1 MNYYFIDYE
10 NVHNDGFL
18 GIETLNEND
27 FVYLMYTEQNRAFPI
42 EALNIICKHN
52 IKLELQM
59 VGTGAKNALDFQL
72 SSYLGYFIAKNEE
85 KKCKYYIVSKD
96 TGYDCLIKFWKDKG
110 AAIERIANFKTKI
123 KSANSSKSKPA
134 NSSVSA
140 NVEKGNTNIAKA
152 EASNSEK
159 NKAAKTEAEHAEKYK
174 GEKIKSQNA
183 EKNKSAKPK
192 AEKKAIEQTTKKE
205 LLTYLTNEEYSD
217 KILNIIN
224 SYKSKTSI
232 STALSKEFRDSKK
245 SGAVYQKIKP
255 LLKEKN
261 KT

>member
-18 GIETLNEND
+18 GIEALSEND
-27 FVYLMYTEQNRAFPI
+27 FVYLMYTEQNKAFPI

-96 TGYDCLIKFWKDKG
+96 TGYDCLIRFWKDKG
-110 AAIERIANFKTKI
+110 IAIERVANFKTKS
-123 KSANSSKSKPA
+123 KSANSSKSKSA
-134 NSSVSA
+134 NSSVTV
-140 NVEKGNTNIAKA
+140 NVEKCNTNTSKTQGD
-152 EASNSEK
+152 NTRK
-159 NKAAKTEAEHAEKYK
+159 TAKT
-174 GEKIKSQNA
+174 
-183 EKNKSAKPK
+183 K
-192 AEKKAIEQTTKKE
+192 ADKKVIEQTTKQE
-205 LLTYLTNEEYSD
+205 LLIYLSPEEYSD
-217 KILNIIN
+217 IILNIIN

-232 STALSKEFRDSKK
+232 STALSKEFRDSKR